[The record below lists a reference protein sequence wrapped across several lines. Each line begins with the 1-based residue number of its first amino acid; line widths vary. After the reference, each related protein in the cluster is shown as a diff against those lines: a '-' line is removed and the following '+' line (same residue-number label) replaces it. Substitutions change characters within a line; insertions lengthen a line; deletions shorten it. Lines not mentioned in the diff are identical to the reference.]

1 MQTLEN
7 DNMETR
13 IKKNEMKVEETK
25 TVLGRRNCMIL
36 TVGSI
41 LIIAGY
47 VLMGGEGSTLTAYQ
61 PDIFSRVRINVA
73 PIVCLSGYL
82 LNIIGILYRQSRK

>member
-1 MQTLEN
+1 
-7 DNMETR
+7 METR
-13 IKKNEMKVEETK
+13 IKNNKIEVGETK
-25 TVLGRRNCMIL
+25 TVFGTRNCMIL
-36 TVGSI
+36 TVGSM
-41 LIIAGY
+41 LIIVGY

-82 LNIIGILYRQSRK
+82 LNIIGILYRQSQK